1 MFGTVNVPFFE
12 RQVVS
17 IGSAFTIPTQLIT
30 SVVTETASG
39 TNSLAPVTV
48 VLTSVIRPSTTAA
61 LRSASSSAPLFTS
74 TLTSTLSLLPLTT
87 IFTPP
92 APCHL
97 RPFTLTASSNTSLG
111 VWRYQNDSADPC
123 YPPLWATAK
132 TNYYRPGACPS
143 GHAYVRLAL
152 GGPISSQYTSVNCC
166 PSGMDLVDTKCH
178 TTITTPTYALM
189 PDLETFSITK
199 FPFIGVATALN
210 VVWVSEDLDL
220 FTPKSAPATGVANML
235 VVKTASSSPKEL
247 SSGSK
252 AGIGVGVA
260 LGCLVLVGVM
270 VFFVLRVRKRR
281 ARRAAST
288 APDDVDSKPELSG
301 DSTVSSKAVH
311 ELNGQKEA
319 GEMEADAMFPELAHL
334 IKSSELEVPHQVHE
348 LP

>member
-30 SVVTETASG
+30 SVVTESASG
-39 TNSLAPVTV
+39 RNSLAPVTV
-48 VLTSVIRPSTTAA
+48 VVTSVYHPSSTGAG
-61 LRSASSSAPLFTS
+61 SASSSASLYTS
-74 TLTSTLSLLPLTT
+74 ILTSTLSLLPLTT

-92 APCHL
+92 ASCST
-97 RPFTLTASSNTSLG
+97 RPFTLAESSNKSLG
-111 VWRYQNDSADPC
+111 VWRYQNESADAC

-143 GHAYVRLAL
+143 GHTYVRFAL

-166 PSGMDLVDTKCH
+166 PSGMDLVDTECH
-178 TTITTPTYALM
+178 TTITTPTYAVM
-189 PDLETFSITK
+189 PDLKTVSITD

-210 VVWVSEDLDL
+210 VVWDSEDLDL

-235 VVKTASSSPKEL
+235 VVKTATSSPKL
-247 SSGSK
+247 SSGSR

-288 APDDVDSKPELSG
+288 APDDVDVKPELSG
-301 DSTVSSKAVH
+301 DSTVSRKAVH
-311 ELNGQKEA
+311 ELDGQKEA

>member
-1 MFGTVNVPFFE
+1 
-12 RQVVS
+12 
-17 IGSAFTIPTQLIT
+17 
-30 SVVTETASG
+30 
-39 TNSLAPVTV
+39 
-48 VLTSVIRPSTTAA
+48 
-61 LRSASSSAPLFTS
+61 
-74 TLTSTLSLLPLTT
+74 
-87 IFTPP
+87 
-92 APCHL
+92 
-97 RPFTLTASSNTSLG
+97 
-111 VWRYQNDSADPC
+111 
-123 YPPLWATAK
+123 
-132 TNYYRPGACPS
+132 
-143 GHAYVRLAL
+143 
-152 GGPISSQYTSVNCC
+152 
-166 PSGMDLVDTKCH
+166 MDLEDTECH

-189 PDLETFSITK
+189 PDLKTVFITD
-199 FPFIGVATALN
+199 FPFIGVGTALN
-210 VVWVSEDLDL
+210 VVWGSEDLDL

-235 VVKTASSSPKEL
+235 VVKTESSSPKEL

-252 AGIGVGVA
+252 AGIGVGVT

>member
-30 SVVTETASG
+30 SVVTESASG
-39 TNSLAPVTV
+39 RNSLAPVTV
-48 VLTSVIRPSTTAA
+48 VVT
-61 LRSASSSAPLFTS
+61 SSSASLYTS
-74 TLTSTLSLLPLTT
+74 ILTSTLSLLPLTT

-92 APCHL
+92 ASCST
-97 RPFTLTASSNTSLG
+97 RPFTLAESSNTSLG
-111 VWRYQNDSADPC
+111 VWRYQNESSDPC

-143 GHAYVRLAL
+143 GHTYVRFAL

-166 PSGMDLVDTKCH
+166 PSSMDLVDTECH

-189 PDLETFSITK
+189 PDLKTVSITD
-199 FPFIGVATALN
+199 FPFVGVATALN
-210 VVWVSEDLDL
+210 VVWDSEDLDL

-235 VVKTASSSPKEL
+235 VVKTATSSPKL
-247 SSGSK
+247 SSGSR

-260 LGCLVLVGVM
+260 LGCLVLVGVI
-270 VFFVLRVRKRR
+270 VTFVLRVRKRR